1 MFFATS
7 SLAIGQYI
15 PEKFYHG
22 HYLLSLKLT
31 GRNTHHILNVFFSP
45 KLYVK

>member
-22 HYLLSLKLT
+22 HYFTIFKT
-31 GRNTHHILNVFFSP
+31 NG
-45 KLYVK
+45 